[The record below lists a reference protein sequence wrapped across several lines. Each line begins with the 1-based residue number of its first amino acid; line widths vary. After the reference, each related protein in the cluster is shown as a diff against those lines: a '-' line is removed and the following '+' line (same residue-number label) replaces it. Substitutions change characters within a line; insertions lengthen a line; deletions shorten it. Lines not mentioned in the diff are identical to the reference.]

1 MATDFLRNLLAPYT
15 GGIGGPSVPSSLADI
30 SGFNFPEPDT
40 GTQQIGSAVGAQGL
54 VSQGGVT
61 LQAPAMQALLS
72 ALGRYGYRPGV
83 GELGLFGP
91 LSTYRT
97 YAQQRNLYAS
107 KPGVAAP
114 PGQSYHQQGLAI
126 DVPAALQTAKF
137 FALLRALGWN
147 QLPSESW
154 HWSYGVTG

>member
-1 MATDFLRNLLAPYT
+1 MAVDFLRNLLAPYT
-15 GGIGGPSVPSSLADI
+15 QGIGGPSVPSSLADI
-30 SGFNFPEPDT
+30 SGFNFPEQTPT
-40 GTQQIGSAVGAQGL
+40 MPTMMAGPSGL

-61 LQAPAMQALLS
+61 LQQPAMQALLQ
-72 ALGRYGYRPGV
+72 ALGQYGYRPGV

-91 LSTYRT
+91 QSTYRT
-97 YAQQRNLYAS
+97 QAQQARLYAQ
-107 KPGVAAP
+107 KPGIAAP

-126 DVPAALQTAKF
+126 DVPAALQTARF